1 MKNYDKINIMEERR
15 GIILNNNVGLED
27 LKAFKPRFFPD
38 FIKFVINPKL
48 NKVNIGMAVH
58 AACLPEMGDKED
70 LIGGNIFFDDG
81 HVVWEST
88 LNINKGKD
96 HDPNNRRIVIDKES
110 IEQFNLILNAWVNL
124 DND

>member
-1 MKNYDKINIMEERR
+1 MEERR